1 MKIYNSKT
9 SQVEIFKP
17 LKANHVSMY
26 VCGPTVYGD
35 AHIGNARPIV
45 VFDTLRRC
53 FEALGYTVDF
63 VSNYTDVDD
72 KIIDKAIQEGVSET
86 VITERYIQ
94 AYEQV
99 RLALNTQDLKASPKV
114 TDTIERIV
122 AFIKQLID
130 QDFAYEIEG
139 DVYFRVEKAAS
150 YGEISKQ
157 RLDDLLAGARIE
169 TQAKKENPLD
179 FVLWKK
185 TDLGIQWPSPW
196 GLGRPGWH
204 TECVVMIDDHFH
216 NMIDIHGGGM
226 DLKFPH
232 HENEVAQARACL
244 DHPLANY
251 WMHNGMLNIDG
262 EKMSKSLG
270 NVMLAKDV
278 IELLGSNV
286 VRWLM
291 LSVNYRAPLN
301 ISEEIIETAKTE
313 ILKIQTALKTTE
325 IKAQLLQLNLNTN
338 NTHPLYDAFLEAMQD
353 DLNTPNAMKIIFD
366 TVKALNA
373 ALRQKDQDE
382 SLAQL
387 YQSLQKMLWVMGIV
401 FNKTQLDEH
410 QVQLYEQWN
419 QAKAAK
425 DFEAADRVR
434 QLLIDQN
441 ILV

>member
-1 MKIYNSKT
+1 MKLYNSKT

-17 LKANHVSMY
+17 IKPNHVSMY

-45 VFDTLRRC
+45 VFDTLKRC
-53 FEALGYTVDF
+53 FEALGYSVDF

-72 KIIDKAIQEGVSET
+72 KIIDKAYSEGVKESL
-86 VITERYIQ
+86 ITERYIE
-94 AYEQV
+94 AYEQI
-99 RLALNTQDLKASPKV
+99 RQGLNAQALSATPKV
-114 TDTIERIV
+114 TDTIEKIV
-122 AFIKQLID
+122 AFIAELVDK
-130 QDFAYEIEG
+130 DFAYAIDG
-139 DVYFRVEKAAS
+139 DVYFRVDKAKQ

-169 TQAKKENPLD
+169 AQSNKENPLD

-185 TDLGIQWPSPW
+185 TELGVQWESPW

-204 TECVVMIDDHFH
+204 TECVVMIDEHFH
-216 NMIDIHGGGM
+216 DMIDIHGGGM

-244 DHPLANY
+244 HHPLANV

-270 NVMLAKDV
+270 NVWLAKDLLK
-278 IELLGSNV
+278 ELGSNV
-286 VRWLM
+286 LRWLM

-301 ISEEIIETAKTE
+301 ISDEIIETAKTE
-313 ILKIQTALKTTE
+313 VLKIQTVLKATQ
-325 IKAQLLQLNLNTN
+325 IKAQLNQTTIETEA
-338 NTHPLYDAFLEAMQD
+338 THALYQEFLDAMQD
-353 DLNTPNAMKIIFD
+353 DLNTPNAMKVIFD

-373 ALRQKDQDE
+373 ALRQKTLDE
-382 SLAQL
+382 TVSVL
-387 YQSLQKMLWVMGIV
+387 YQSLVKMLWILGLKFDTIHL
-401 FNKTQLDEH
+401 NPDQI
-410 QVQLYEQWN
+410 QLYDTWN
-419 QAKAAK
+419 QAKANK
-425 DFEAADRVR
+425 DFELADQMR
-434 QLLIDQN
+434 QQLMDQN